1 MKASESI
8 FLLILSGAVIA
19 GASMVGYKVNLV
31 DAAIGAGILVA
42 VGVSGFLLAK
52 VPGFNKLPSIVW
64 ISAVAIFVSSAAF
77 PWSKDVVRLA
87 FKVPFMAVCTPTLA
101 YAGLSIGK
109 DFEAFG
115 KLSWRIIPVAMAA
128 IAGTFICAAFIA
140 QWALHLEGAI

>member
-1 MKASESI
+1 MKATESI

-19 GASMVGYKVNLV
+19 GASMVGYKVNLM
-31 DAAIGAGILVA
+31 DAAIGAGILVI
-42 VGVSGFLLAK
+42 VGVSGFLLGKA
-52 VPGFNKLPSIVW
+52 PLFNKLPSIVW

-115 KLSWRIIPVAMAA
+115 KLSWRIIPVALAA
-128 IAGTFICAAFIA
+128 IAGTFICAAIIA